1 MFREISLKALLVAM
15 WPLLPFA
22 VFRWSLEGILEEK
35 YCLERRACLLHK
47 SLF

>member
-1 MFREISLKALLVAM
+1 VAM

-22 VFRWSLEGILEEK
+22 GLLWSLEGRMEEK
-35 YCLERRACLLHK
+35 YCLNRRACSLHK